1 MPAVASRGEE
11 YLTMEEREQDPIEVS
26 AISELDAV
34 EKSTSEDKLLW
45 KDKAPLALAL
55 AAQSYVVFLWYLHS
69 THGIDPSVDFI
80 IALAAGIA
88 LDWLTVSTVMGRREG
103 RTSIWSWLTSFG
115 AFIGSAMIAYDT
127 YAVQWWPIDGK
138 ALLHVCYPLVVL
150 LYSLHLASPR
160 RPKRVKAITHHPTHQ
175 PPLLDVS
182 DDRERAP
189 GTREELARVPIAT
202 SAPFSCPNCGAGL
215 ERIGELGAAKR
226 WGHCQHCKGNTST
239 TIRLNDP
246 GEHSQNGTS
255 PE

>member
-1 MPAVASRGEE
+1 MPAVPSRGGE
-11 YLTMEEREQDPIEVS
+11 YLTMEEREQYPIEVS
-26 AISELDAV
+26 STSELDGV
-34 EKSTSEDKLLW
+34 EQSTSEDKLAW
-45 KDKAPLALAL
+45 MDKIPLALAL
-55 AAQSYVVFLWYLHS
+55 VAQSYVVFLWYLHS

-160 RPKRVKAITHHPTHQ
+160 RPKRVKAITHLPPYQ
-175 PPLLDVS
+175 QPLLGVS
-182 DDRERAP
+182 DDPERAP
-189 GTREELARVPIAT
+189 GNGEELVAVPAT
-202 SAPFSCPNCGAGL
+202 SAPYNCPNCGAGL

-226 WGHCQHCKGNTST
+226 WKHCRHCKGNTST
-239 TIRLNDP
+239 TIRLNYP

>member
-1 MPAVASRGEE
+1 
-11 YLTMEEREQDPIEVS
+11 MEEQEQNLIEVS
-26 AISELDAV
+26 ATSERDAV
-34 EKSTSEDKLLW
+34 QQNTSEDKLPW
-45 KDKAPLALAL
+45 MDKVPLTLAL

-69 THGIDPSVDFI
+69 THGIDPSVDFV

-127 YAVQWWPIDGK
+127 YATHWWPIDGK
-138 ALLHVCYPLVVL
+138 ALLHICYPLVVL

-160 RPKRVKAITHHPTHQ
+160 RPKKVKATHLPTYQ
-175 PPLLDVS
+175 QPLLGVS
-182 DDRERAP
+182 DDPERAS
-189 GTREELARVPIAT
+189 GTRKELAAVPVTT
-202 SAPFSCPNCGAGL
+202 SAPYNCPNCGAGL

-239 TIRLNDP
+239 TIPLTYP
-246 GEHSQNGTS
+246 TEHSQNGTS
-255 PE
+255 AE